1 MARWFRAGALK
12 FAYGLFTEA
21 SGMERALLV
30 SADPRLTQEL
40 SHYLAQ
46 EGWAWNCLSPAQ
58 LAPHICPMACMVWV
72 DVGDHG
78 TTELA
83 QRVAQMWPE
92 LPRLVL
98 GPRDTALAMAML
110 HQGACAYLP
119 RQNLTLTQ
127 VQAALQRV
135 ESSLTDTTQEPL
147 RQLQRLGQTRYLDQE
162 GMIRSYLRTGCRIA
176 GLPIGLWTEG
186 ETVRFVAGDCPLAEG
201 SVLAGVSAF
210 REQGIYLGISL
221 PVRVPDR
228 GVGYLRFAATTPPP
242 PLTPMSQNLTQLLAQ
257 SLERGLTQLLLEQQ
271 HRDTQMALTASE
283 ARNRRLIQNLQVGV
297 LVLGPQLE
305 VRLINPMAMQLL
317 GLTGRQLL
325 ASNRLSLDWNAIQ
338 EDGGFYTL
346 DTHPI
351 TQALLTG
358 QSIHQQVMGLYRAD
372 TQDRIWLMICVA
384 VELNAQGQVQELV
397 CTLSDITASKQMAE
411 ASRLNE
417 ERYILAMNGANDGLW
432 DWDLEANTIYVSP
445 RWHAIL
451 GLPAE
456 SAIWDPEE
464 WFERIHPEDY
474 ARVRQDVRAHLQGEQ
489 EHFESEYRIR
499 HESGEYRWMLSRGLA
514 IRDSDGQVYRMAG
527 SQSDITERKRAEMAL
542 QQQLQRSLLL
552 KQITQEI
559 RRSLDVQQIF
569 QTTVR
574 EVGPGFRASRCLLL
588 TYEAQ
593 SPPCLHLVAAY
604 VAPSVTPCTITTI
617 PIQGNPHAQ
626 RVLASDTAVASPDVA
641 QDPLLEPMRA
651 VCQEL
656 GIQSMLAV
664 RTSYQGEANGVIGLH
679 QCDYRRDW
687 TLAEITLLEDVA
699 NQVGIALAQA
709 RLLEQEQQQRAQLAE
724 QNRILEET
732 RRAAE
737 AASRAKSEFLAN
749 ISHEIRTPMNGVLGM
764 TDLLLDTPLTREQ
777 RDYLTTIQTSG
788 KILLHQINEL
798 LDLGKLEAGKMQLVC
813 EDFNLRTC
821 LEAVLDLQAP
831 LALEKGLQLTLLLP
845 PEIPIYLRGDSTRL
859 RQILVNLVGNGI
871 KFTEQ
876 GSITIQVDP
885 IRVDATSTTLHFSI
899 TDTGIGIPNDK
910 LDTLFERFIQVD
922 ASPARRQGGSGLGLT
937 ICKQLVLLMG
947 GQIGV
952 DSILGEGSCFWF
964 DLTFPRQT
972 TPPPPPPYHWQGY
985 HLLVVD
991 AHSPSR
997 RSLFYQ
1003 GTSLGLQVTL
1013 CADVPQALGH
1023 LHTQTYQ
1030 GVLVSRLDW
1039 AAELATAWNRP
1050 LPLVLL
1056 TTSTQSPT
1064 LFPPL
1069 DTQVQGFLPKP
1080 VSQERLVNL
1089 LQELW
1094 QPPTPTHPPQPAQ
1107 PAVRPLRI
1115 LLAEDNLVNQKVALG
1130 QLRQL
1135 GYQADVANNGLEVLK
1150 LLKHSTYDIIL
1161 MDCQMPDLDGYETSR
1176 RIRQLDLPQP
1186 VIIALTA
1193 HVMKDDRDK
1202 CLAAGM
1208 DDYLSK
1214 PIDREHLG
1222 MALQQWGE
1230 RVSRQPT
1237 QQEEQSMG
1245 EPQTKG
1251 GINRDYLQQTFGD
1264 DPEFIQELLA
1274 LYLSDAQERVAAL
1287 QRATQPV
1294 QWEQLRHE
1302 AHQLKGASANVGA
1315 EGMQHLARQL
1325 EELARDGQ
1333 DPEQVTALLQAITAT
1348 LAQVAAEL
1356 G

>member
-1 MARWFRAGALK
+1 
-12 FAYGLFTEA
+12 
-21 SGMERALLV
+21 MERVLV
-30 SADPRLTQEL
+30 VSTDPQLAKEL
-40 SHYLAQ
+40 GMYLAQ
-46 EGWAWNCLSPAQ
+46 LGWAWECFSPEQVCPHTCSPAQ
-58 LAPHICPMACMVWV
+58 MVWV
-72 DVGDHG
+72 DLGETGVTALG
-78 TTELA
+78 
-83 QRVAQMWPE
+83 QQVAQLWPE

-98 GPRDTALAMAML
+98 GPRDTSLAMAML
-110 HQGACAYLP
+110 HQGACAYMP
-119 RQNLTLTQ
+119 RENLTLTQ

-135 ESSLTDTTQEPL
+135 EPPLADGFQERL
-147 RQLQRLGQTRYLDQE
+147 RQLQRLGQTRYQDPDL
-162 GMIRSYLRTGCRIA
+162 MIQSYLRTGCRILD
-176 GLPIGLWTEG
+176 LPIGLWTEG
-186 ETVRFVAGDCPLAEG
+186 ETLRFVVGDCPLQAG
-201 SVLAGVSAF
+201 RMLAGVNAF
-210 REQGIYLGISL
+210 SQRGVYLGISL
-221 PVRVPDR
+221 AVRVPEK
-228 GVGYLRFAATTPPP
+228 GVGYVRFAAPEPGV
-242 PLTPMSQNLTQLLAQ
+242 PLSSMQKNLAHLLAQ
-257 SLERGLTQLLLEQQ
+257 SLERGLTQ
-271 HRDTQMALTASE
+271 MALEHQQRQTEVALAASE
-283 ARNRRLIQNLQVGV
+283 ARNRRLIHNLQVGV
-297 LVLGPQLE
+297 LVLGRHLE

-317 GLTGRQLL
+317 GLSGRQLL

-346 DTHPI
+346 ETHPI

-358 QSIHQQVMGLYRAD
+358 KPRHQVVMGLYRSD
-372 TQDRIWLMICVA
+372 SQDRVWLMMCVA
-384 VELNAQGQVQELV
+384 VEMDAQGQVEELV
-397 CTLSDITASKQMAE
+397 CTLSDITASKHMAE
-411 ASRLNE
+411 TSRLNE
-417 ERYILAMNGANDGLW
+417 ERYVLAMNGANDGLW

-451 GLPAE
+451 GLPAAE
-456 SAIWDPEE
+456 ATWDPEE

-474 ARVRQDVRAHLQGEQ
+474 AQVRQDVAAHLQGQ
-489 EHFESEYRIR
+489 REHFESEYRIR

-542 QQQLQRSLLL
+542 QRQLQRSILL

-559 RRSLDVQQIF
+559 RRSLDAQQIF
-569 QTTVR
+569 RTTVQQ
-574 EVGPGFRASRCLLL
+574 VGPGFQASRCLLL
-588 TYEAQ
+588 TYEEE
-593 SPPCLHLVAAY
+593 SPPYLNLVAEYA
-604 VAPSVTPCTITTI
+604 APNMPPCGITTI
-617 PIQGNPHAQ
+617 PVVDNLHAQ
-626 RVLASDTAVASPDVA
+626 QVLASDTAVASADVS
-641 QDPLLEPMRA
+641 QDPLLTTMQA
-651 VCQEL
+651 LCQQL
-656 GIQSMLAV
+656 GIRSLLAV
-664 RTSYQGEANGVIGLH
+664 RTSYKGKANGVIGLQ
-679 QCDYRRDW
+679 QCDRYRKW
-687 TLAEITLLEDVA
+687 TPAECTLLEDVA

-709 RLLEQEQQQRAQLAE
+709 QLLEQEREQRAQLAA

-764 TDLLLDTPLTREQ
+764 TGLLLDTPLTREQ

-845 PEIPIYLRGDSTRL
+845 PEIPVHLRGDSTRL

-876 GSITIQVDP
+876 GSITLQVDS
-885 IRVDATSTTLHFSI
+885 VAVEATTATLHFSV
-899 TDTGIGIPNDK
+899 TDTGIGIPGDK
-910 LDTLFERFIQVD
+910 LDSLFERFIQVD
-922 ASPARRQGGSGLGLT
+922 ASAARRQGGSGLGLT
-937 ICKQLVLLMG
+937 ICKQLILLMG
-947 GQIGV
+947 GTIGV
-952 DSILGEGSCFWF
+952 DSILGGGSCFWF
-964 DLTFPRQT
+964 DLNLPRQT
-972 TPPPPPPYHWQGY
+972 TPPPPPEYPWRGN

-1003 GTSLGLQVTL
+1003 GASLGLRVTL
-1013 CADVPQALGH
+1013 CEDVPQALTH
-1023 LHTQTYQ
+1023 LQTQTYQ

-1039 AAELATAWNRP
+1039 AVALAAGVTHP
-1050 LPLVLL
+1050 LPFVLL
-1056 TTSTQSPT
+1056 TTSTHSPT

-1069 DTQVQGFLPKP
+1069 DTQVRGFLLKP

-1094 QPPTPTHPPQPAQ
+1094 QAPLPALA
-1107 PAVRPLRI
+1107 PAPHAPDVPPLRI
-1115 LLAEDNLVNQKVALG
+1115 LLAEDNVVNQKVALG

-1135 GYQADVANNGLEVLK
+1135 GYQADVANNGVEVLK
-1150 LLKHSTYDIIL
+1150 LLEHNAYDIIL

-1176 RIRQLDLPQP
+1176 RIRQLTLPQP

-1214 PIDREHLG
+1214 PISREHLG
-1222 MALQQWGE
+1222 VALHQWGE
-1230 RVSRQPT
+1230 RVTAQHMEEEHKDMEPPT
-1237 QQEEQSMG
+1237 NQA
-1245 EPQTKG
+1245 
-1251 GINRDYLQQTFGD
+1251 INRDYLCQIFGD
-1264 DPEFIQELLA
+1264 DPEFIQELLT
-1274 LYLSDAQERVAAL
+1274 LYLTDAQERVAAL
-1287 QRATQPV
+1287 QRAIHPL
-1294 QWEQLRHE
+1294 QWEQIYHE

-1325 EELARDGQ
+1325 EELASDQ
-1333 DPEQVTALLQAITAT
+1333 QYPEQVAGLVQAVTAT
-1348 LAQVAAEL
+1348 LAEIAQEL

>member
-1 MARWFRAGALK
+1 
-12 FAYGLFTEA
+12 
-21 SGMERALLV
+21 MERVLLV
-30 SADPRLTQEL
+30 SADPQLAKEL
-40 SHYLAQ
+40 GIYISQ
-46 EGWAWNCLSPAQ
+46 QGWAWECLSPEQVCPHTCPLAQ
-58 LAPHICPMACMVWV
+58 MVWV
-72 DVGDHG
+72 DLGEAG
-78 TTELA
+78 EI
-83 QRVAQMWPE
+83 QRQQQVAQIWPE
-92 LPRLVL
+92 LPHLVL
-98 GPRDTALAMAML
+98 GPRDTSLAMAML
-110 HQGACAYLP
+110 HKGACAYLP
-119 RQNLTLTQ
+119 RQNLTLAQ
-127 VQAALQRV
+127 VQAALKRV
-135 ESSLTDTTQEPL
+135 EPPLADASQEQL
-147 RQLQRLGQTRYLDQE
+147 RQLQRLGQTRYQDPDL
-162 GMIRSYLRTGCRIA
+162 MIQSYLRTGCRIL

-186 ETVRFVAGDCPLAEG
+186 ETLRLVSGDCPLAAG
-201 SVLAGVSAF
+201 SLVAGMSAF
-210 REQGIYLGISL
+210 SRQGVYLGVSL
-221 PVRVPDR
+221 PVPVPHK
-228 GVGYLRFAATTPPP
+228 GVGYIRFAALE
-242 PLTPMSQNLTQLLAQ
+242 PLAPLSSMQKNLAHLLAQ
-257 SLERGLTQLLLEQQ
+257 SLERGLTQLALEQQ
-271 HRDTQMALTASE
+271 QRDTEIALAASE
-283 ARNRRLIQNLQVGV
+283 ARNRRLIHNLQTGV
-297 LVLGPQLE
+297 LVLGRHLE

-317 GLTGRQLL
+317 GLSGRQLL
-325 ASNRLSLDWNAIQ
+325 TSNRLSLDWNAIQ

-346 DTHPI
+346 ETHPI

-358 QSIHQQVMGLYRAD
+358 KPMHQVVMGLYRAD
-372 TQDRIWLMICVA
+372 TQDRMWLMMCVA
-384 VELNAQGQVQELV
+384 VEMDSQGQVQELV

-417 ERYILAMNGANDGLW
+417 ERYVLAMNGANDGLW

-474 ARVRQDVRAHLQGEQ
+474 GRVRQDVAAHLQGEQ

-542 QQQLQRSLLL
+542 QRQLQRSILL
-552 KQITQEI
+552 KQITEEI
-559 RRSLDVQQIF
+559 RRSLDAQQIF
-569 QTTVR
+569 QTTVQQ
-574 EVGPGFRASRCLLL
+574 VGPGFQASRCLLL

-593 SPPCLHLVAAY
+593 SPPHLQLVAEHI
-604 VAPSVTPCTITTI
+604 APLVTPCGITTI
-617 PIQGNPHAQ
+617 PVLGNPHAQ
-626 RVLASDTAVASPDVA
+626 RVLASDSAVASPDVTH
-641 QDPLLEPMRA
+641 DPFLEPMQ
-651 VCQEL
+651 VLCQQL
-656 GIQSMLAV
+656 GIRSMLAV

-679 QCDYRRDW
+679 QCDRHRDW

-709 RLLEQEQQQRAQLAE
+709 RLLEQEREQQAQLAA
-724 QNRILEET
+724 QNRILDET

-764 TDLLLDTPLTREQ
+764 TGLLLDTPLTREQ

-813 EDFNLRTC
+813 EDFNLRSC

-845 PEIPIYLRGDSTRL
+845 PEIPTHLCGDSTRL
-859 RQILVNLVGNGI
+859 RQVLVNLVGNGI

-885 IRVDATSTTLHFSI
+885 VSLDETSATLHFSV
-899 TDTGIGIPNDK
+899 TDTGIGIPSDK

-937 ICKQLVLLMG
+937 ICRQLVLLMG
-947 GQIGV
+947 GEIGV

-964 DLTFPRQT
+964 DLNLPRQT
-972 TPPPPPPYHWQGY
+972 TPPPLPQYPWRGN

-1003 GTSLGLQVTL
+1003 GASLGLSVTL
-1013 CADVPQALGH
+1013 CADVPQALQH
-1023 LHTQTYQ
+1023 LRTQTYQ

-1039 AAELATAWNRP
+1039 AAELAATVGHP

-1056 TTSTQSPT
+1056 TTSSREPT

-1069 DTQVQGFLPKP
+1069 NTQVRGFLLKP

-1094 QPPTPTHPPQPAQ
+1094 QPPTPAHPPQTAKPE
-1107 PAVRPLRI
+1107 VHPLRI
-1115 LLAEDNLVNQKVALG
+1115 LLAEDNVVNQKVALG

-1135 GYQADVANNGLEVLK
+1135 GYQADVANNGVEVLK
-1150 LLKHSTYDIIL
+1150 LLEHYTYDIIL

-1176 RIRQLDLPQP
+1176 RIRQLALPQP

-1214 PIDREHLG
+1214 PIDRELLG
-1222 MALQQWGE
+1222 TALHQWGE
-1230 RVSRQPT
+1230 RVNTQPT
-1237 QQEEQSMG
+1237 QEDQSMG
-1245 EPQTKG
+1245 ESQANG
-1251 GINRDYLQQTFGD
+1251 VINRDYLRQTFGD

-1294 QWEQLRHE
+1294 QWEQVRHE

-1315 EGMQHLARQL
+1315 AGMQDLARAL
-1325 EELARDGQ
+1325 EELASDEQ
-1333 DPEQVTALLQAITAT
+1333 DPERVPELIQAITAT
-1348 LAQVAAEL
+1348 LVQVTEEL